1 MPENLIDQVIGQDHA
16 VEIIKTAAKQR
27 RNVLLIGEPG
37 TGKSMLGLAMAELLP
52 KEDLEDILAYPNPDD
67 PNTPRIRTVPRG
79 KARLIIDEHKAMA
92 KKQEESKRMIL
103 FCHWSNPFDCI
114 NSGASC
120 FGNVSCSY
128 YFLWNAN
135 FQNQKSVMIPKILVD
150 NSKWDHAHF

>member
-1 MPENLIDQVIGQDHA
+1 MTRKKTSNHATSEKKSKVLNEELIDITEEVKKVRAQIKSFYDVSTTEEIEVPENLIDQVIGQDHA

-92 KKQEESKRMIL
+92 KTGKK
-103 FCHWSNPFDCI
+103 
-114 NSGASC
+114 
-120 FGNVSCSY
+120 
-128 YFLWNAN
+128 
-135 FQNQKSVMIPKILVD
+135 
-150 NSKWDHAHF
+150 